1 MMSNAASTAVRATR
15 KKDSP
20 VTLVEVSPRDGL
32 PEVCHGLS
40 TEDNIN
46 YINKLSET
54 GLKKIECASFIHPR
68 LMPEGYDAEN
78 SFPASPKNRALP
90 TWGSF
95 PMKSAAG
102 GRYSRRLMKFWF
114 CFP

>member
-1 MMSNAASTAVRATR
+1 MSNTASTAVRATR

-68 LMPEGYDAEN
+68 LMPEGYDAE
-78 SFPASPKNRALP
+78 KL
-90 TWGSF
+90 
-95 PMKSAAG
+95 
-102 GRYSRRLMKFWF
+102 
-114 CFP
+114 